1 MNKSFRKRKFKFI
14 ENTSGSLPS
23 INITLINQFFP
34 PDYAAT
40 CQLLDQLTK
49 LLVKKNI
56 SFLVL
61 TGNSNYSKNDKKNLN
76 ITLKYYEGKP
86 VIEKISRV
94 SKPGIRI
101 YKSAEEIPVVNN
113 GLGICIVSTSKGVM
127 TDKEARKNNCGGEII
142 CYVS

>member
-1 MNKSFRKRKFKFI
+1 MTMQDPIADLLTRIRNALSVKKKAVTIPYSKVKSAI
-14 ENTSGSLPS
+14 CGV
-23 INITLINQFFP
+23 
-34 PDYAAT
+34 
-40 CQLLDQLTK
+40 LLDEGFILSHNK
-49 LLVKKNI
+49 VEGPGGHP
-56 SFLVL
+56 VVEVE
-61 TGNSNYSKNDKKNLN
+61 
-76 ITLKYYEGKP
+76 LKYYEGKP

-101 YKSAEEIPVVNN
+101 YKSAEEIPIVNN

>member
-1 MNKSFRKRKFKFI
+1 MKSI
-14 ENTSGSLPS
+14 SIIVPVYNEELS
-23 INITLINQFFP
+23 INSSKKLISILQ
-34 PDYAAT
+34 
-40 CQLLDQLTK
+40 
-49 LLVKKNI
+49 
-56 SFLVL
+56 VL
-61 TGNSNYSKNDKKNLN
+61 NEEGYIQSYEVSEGIKPIVTIK
-76 ITLKYYEGKP
+76 LKYYEGKP

-127 TDKEARKNNCGGEII
+127 TDKQARKNNCGGEII

>member
-1 MNKSFRKRKFKFI
+1 MKH
-14 ENTSGSLPS
+14 S
-23 INITLINQFFP
+23 I
-34 PDYAAT
+34 
-40 CQLLDQLTK
+40 CQVLLNEGYVDK
-49 LLVKKNI
+49 VDI
-56 SFLVL
+56 DD
-61 TGNSNYSKNDKKNLN
+61 NDKKNLN

-127 TDKEARKNNCGGEII
+127 TDKAARAHGVGGEVL
-142 CYVS
+142 CTVF

>member
-40 CQLLDQLTK
+40 GQLLDQLTK

-56 SFLVL
+56 SF
-61 TGNSNYSKNDKKNLN
+61 
-76 ITLKYYEGKP
+76 
-86 VIEKISRV
+86 
-94 SKPGIRI
+94 
-101 YKSAEEIPVVNN
+101 
-113 GLGICIVSTSKGVM
+113 
-127 TDKEARKNNCGGEII
+127 
-142 CYVS
+142 